1 MGCSYLQH
9 GQRALCCTHARVE
22 VVDKEISLSIVGCR
36 GIKKRN
42 SWDEVGQMTDENNRG
57 VDESVTRVISFRT
70 DFILGTN

>member
-1 MGCSYLQH
+1 M
-9 GQRALCCTHARVE
+9 
-22 VVDKEISLSIVGCR
+22 DKEISLSIVGCR